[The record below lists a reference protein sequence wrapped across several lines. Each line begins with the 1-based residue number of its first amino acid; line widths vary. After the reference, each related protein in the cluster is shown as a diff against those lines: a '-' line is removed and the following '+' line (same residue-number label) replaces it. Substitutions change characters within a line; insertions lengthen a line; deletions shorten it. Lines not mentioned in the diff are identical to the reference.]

1 MRRQVTYLILSALLA
16 GCTTTTQPTPT
27 GPPGTGCDG
36 KPMPEPANLGTPS
49 CTQTPAPTP
58 TLTPGATPTATS
70 GPTAKPTATAQR
82 GLVFKLLAEHFGDLT
97 FVTNAGDGSGLLYAV
112 EQAGTIRILTTD
124 GTVQTTPFLDIA
136 ERIASGGE
144 RGLLGLAFHQNYA
157 ENGRFFV
164 DYTDTNGDTVVSEF
178 RRSAPTSADPG
189 SERILF
195 TVEQPF
201 ANHNGGMVAFG
212 PDGALYIGLGDGGS
226 EGDPQGNGQNGGTFL
241 SKIVR
246 LDVDAAPGPNSQPT
260 IWDSGL
266 RNPWRFSFDRQT
278 GDLFIG
284 DVGQGAWEEIDAEPA
299 GAGGRNYG
307 WNIMEGTHCY
317 NADTCVQTGLTL
329 PVAEYS
335 HSAGCSVT
343 GGYVYRGSA
352 MPGLV
357 GMYLY
362 SDFCSGTV
370 WGIDAA
376 AAIAGA
382 EVRPVKLG
390 SVGLPVSAF
399 GQDEAGELYIVDH
412 SGRVVTIN
420 Q

>member
-1 MRRQVTYLILSALLA
+1 
-16 GCTTTTQPTPT
+16 
-27 GPPGTGCDG
+27 
-36 KPMPEPANLGTPS
+36 
-49 CTQTPAPTP
+49 
-58 TLTPGATPTATS
+58 
-70 GPTAKPTATAQR
+70 
-82 GLVFKLLAEHFGDLT
+82 LT

-124 GTVQTTPFLDIA
+124 GTVQPAPFLDIT

-144 RGLLGLAFHQNYA
+144 RGLLGLAFHPEYA

-164 DYTDTNGDTVVSEF
+164 DYTDTIGNTVVSEF
-178 RRSAPTSADPG
+178 LRATATSADPG

-212 PDGALYIGLGDGGS
+212 PDGALYIGMGDGGS
-226 EGDPQGNGQNGGTFL
+226 GGDPQGNGQNPDTL
-241 SKIVR
+241 LAKMLR
-246 LDVDAAPGPNSQPT
+246 LDVDAAPGASSEPA

-284 DVGQGAWEEIDAEPA
+284 DVGQGAWEEVDAEPA

-317 NADTCVQTGLTL
+317 NADTCDETGLTM
-329 PVAEYS
+329 PVATYA

-343 GGYVYRGSA
+343 GGYVYRGQA
-352 MPGLV
+352 MPSLV
-357 GMYLY
+357 GTYLY
-362 SDFCSGTV
+362 SDYCSGTV

-376 AAIAGA
+376 TAIAGG
-382 EVRPVKLG
+382 EVRPVKLA

-412 SGRVVTIN
+412 SGRIVTIN